1 MAVML
6 LAVVN
11 QIHKSPQTSVA
22 VVKEHQIRIRY
33 CGPKS
38 YSSNAGQT
46 HPYSTAATRL
56 NTEMMLSTLN
66 LDTYFEHVVL
76 GDECTRPKP
85 FPDPYLRGLEL
96 INVEAGLALVF
107 EDSPSGTRAAV
118 AAGIPVI
125 GLSTGQDPETL
136 LEAGASIVLTDF
148 TAVMELVHAAAQ
160 GSKL

>member
-1 MAVML
+1 
-6 LAVVN
+6 
-11 QIHKSPQTSVA
+11 
-22 VVKEHQIRIRY
+22 
-33 CGPKS
+33 
-38 YSSNAGQT
+38 
-46 HPYSTAATRL
+46 
-56 NTEMMLSTLN
+56 MMLSALN